1 MPAGNST
8 ESGWPK
14 PFNFIIMNEKSAVA
28 FGDMRDEI
36 LSSLQKSRKSIPSKY
51 FYDERGS
58 LLFDQITHLEEYYL
72 TRAEREIMQH
82 HIGEITGVIGNNS
95 VLIEPGS
102 GSCEKMRLLL
112 DHLPELKACIPVDIS
127 REYLGEAVQ
136 ELRRDYPS
144 LLVKPVCADYTKPF
158 QLPDIDISFDYYV
171 VFYPGSTIGNF
182 QPFEAKEFL
191 GMLSEFMV
199 PGGGLLIGVDLQ
211 KDKQIIEAAYNDSEG
226 ITAAFNKNVLLRMNR
241 ELEGDFGLDKF
252 THLAFYN
259 EEKGRLEM
267 HLQSRGEQTAQIA
280 GTSINFQDGETIHTE
295 NSYKYS
301 LEGFRALAADW
312 FTVEKV
318 WMDERELF
326 SLQYLV
332 KK

>member
-1 MPAGNST
+1 MSENRLAAS
-8 ESGWPK
+8 
-14 PFNFIIMNEKSAVA
+14 
-28 FGDMRDEI
+28 GDMRGEI
-36 LSSLQKSRKSIPSKY
+36 LSGLQKSRKTIPSKY

-82 HIGEITGVIGNNS
+82 HIGEITDIIGDNS
-95 VLIEPGS
+95 VIIEPGS

-136 ELRRDYPS
+136 ELRNDYPD
-144 LLVKPVCADYTKPF
+144 LLVKPVCADYTQPF
-158 QLPDIDISFDYYV
+158 QLPDIDVSFDYYV

-182 QPFEAKEFL
+182 QPSEAKDFL

-199 PGGGLLIGVDLQ
+199 PGGGLIIGVDLQ
-211 KDKQIIEAAYNDSEG
+211 KEQDIIEAAYNDSEG
-226 ITAAFNKNVLLRMNR
+226 ITAAFNKNILLRLNR
-241 ELEGDFGLDKF
+241 ELAGDFGLDNF
-252 THLAFYN
+252 THRTFYN

-267 HLQSRGEQTAQIA
+267 YLQSQCKQTVHLAD
-280 GTSINFQDGETIHTE
+280 TSIDFQEGETIHTE

-301 LEGFRALAADW
+301 LEGFQSLAADW

-318 WMDERELF
+318 WMDEKELF

>member
-1 MPAGNST
+1 MSENRLAAS
-8 ESGWPK
+8 
-14 PFNFIIMNEKSAVA
+14 
-28 FGDMRDEI
+28 GDMRGEI
-36 LSSLQKSRKSIPSKY
+36 LSVLQKSQKTISSKY

-82 HIGEITGVIGNNS
+82 HIGEITDIIGDNS
-95 VLIEPGS
+95 VIIEPGS

-136 ELRRDYPS
+136 ELRNDYPD
-144 LLVKPVCADYTKPF
+144 LLVKPVCADYTQPF
-158 QLPDIDISFDYYV
+158 QLPDIDVSFDYYV

-182 QPFEAKEFL
+182 QPSEAKDFL

-199 PGGGLLIGVDLQ
+199 PGGGLIIGVDLQ
-211 KDKQIIEAAYNDSEG
+211 KEQDIIEAAYNDSEG
-226 ITAAFNKNVLLRMNR
+226 ITAAFNKNILLRLNR
-241 ELEGDFGLDKF
+241 ELAGDFGLDNF
-252 THLAFYN
+252 THRTFYN

-267 HLQSRGEQTAQIA
+267 YLQSQCKQTVHLAD
-280 GTSINFQDGETIHTE
+280 TSIDFQEGETIHTE

-301 LEGFRALAADW
+301 LEGFQSLAADW

-318 WMDERELF
+318 WMDEKELF